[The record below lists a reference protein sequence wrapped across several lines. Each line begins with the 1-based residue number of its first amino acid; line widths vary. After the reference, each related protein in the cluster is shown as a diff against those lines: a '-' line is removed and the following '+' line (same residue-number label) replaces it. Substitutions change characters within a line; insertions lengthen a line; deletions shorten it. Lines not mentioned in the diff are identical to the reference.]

1 VPYTQ
6 LILPDMQNH
15 SLKIAWRNLWKDRFY
30 SIINITGLAVAMAA
44 FLLII
49 NYVRF
54 ENSYENFYTKADN
67 IYRVTLDLYKD
78 GAYVVT
84 DCETHPPMAPAVK
97 KQLPEVK
104 DFVRVQRIGQSEIT
118 NAQHQA
124 FLIDKVYA
132 ADASFFSI
140 FNCHFIQGNPST
152 ALKGAMD
159 AVITQST
166 AARIF
171 GNQNP
176 IGQTLNFRSQVV
188 TVTGVIKDV
197 PENTHLKYNILLSLN
212 FVTKQGFD
220 LDSWHANNNFTYLE
234 MAPHTSLAA
243 FNTKLKA
250 FTREYFK
257 DKIYKAELIKDIH
270 LHSRKTYEPEVNG
283 DAKTVQFLLVVAFL
297 ILLIGTINYVNLT
310 TARAAERLKEVS
322 IKKILGANRWTL
334 VKQFFT
340 ESLLINIMAF
350 ALSLVFMQLCLP
362 MYANIVGKGATVGI
376 FTSSYFWMTCAVLF
390 LLNGLLSG
398 LYPSIALSSV
408 KAVSALNRSF
418 TNALEGGAL
427 RKTLVVGQFT
437 IASVV
442 LVASIIVYKQ
452 LYFMRSQ
459 DLGVNLDQLMVIKAP
474 ALVNDSTSSQAFKN
488 ELQQLAGVSRVAL
501 GGAMPGMDISDIS
514 STSGVTRVGADQKSS
529 YNYYVYGVDADFV
542 PAMNIKMAAGHN
554 FIAGAP
560 NKDEV
565 LINEEAARLLGFA
578 SPEAAVGS
586 KINFWGGQTVIAGI
600 MKNYHQ
606 RSLKEALLP
615 MIHMYEPR
623 YTNYFAVKMNARDIR
638 NTVSAVEKKWQAYFK
653 DHPFD
658 YFFLDDMFNQQ
669 YQADT
674 RLGEIV
680 TIFSIFTIFI
690 TCLGLLGLT
699 AYSVSRRTREIGIRK
714 VLGASVTG
722 IIHLLTRD
730 FIRLVIIAVV
740 IATPIAWW
748 TMNKWLDDFAYRIA
762 VPWWA
767 FAIAGLLM
775 MVVAVFTISFQSMKA
790 ALMNPIKSLR
800 SE

>member
-1 VPYTQ
+1 MQ

-118 NAQHQA
+118 NTRRQA
-124 FLIDKVYA
+124 FLVDQIYA

-140 FNCHFIQGNPST
+140 FNCSFIQGDTST

-212 FVTKQGFD
+212 FVAKQGYD
-220 LDSWHANNNFTYLE
+220 LNGWNANNNFTYLE

-243 FNTKLKA
+243 FNDKLKA
-250 FTREYFK
+250 FSKERLK

-310 TARAAERLKEVS
+310 TARAAERLKEAS

-350 ALSLVFMQLCLP
+350 ALALLFIQLCLP

-376 FTSSYFWMTCAVLF
+376 FTSSYFWMTCAALF

-474 ALVNDSTSSQAFKN
+474 ALENDSTSNAAFKI
-488 ELQQLAGVSRVAL
+488 ELQQLAGVSRVAM

-514 STSGVTRVGADQKSS
+514 STSGVTRVGADRKSS

-542 PAMNIKMAAGHN
+542 PAMDIKMAAGRN
-554 FIAGAP
+554 FIAGSL

-565 LINEEAARLLGFA
+565 LVNEETVRLLGFA

-586 KINFWGGQTVIAGI
+586 KINFWGGQPVIAGV

-638 NTVSAVEKKWQAYFK
+638 HTVSAVEKKWQAYFK
-653 DHPFD
+653 DHPFN

-669 YQADT
+669 YLADT
-674 RLGEIV
+674 RLGQIV
-680 TIFSIFTIFI
+680 TIFSVFTIFI

-730 FIRLVIIAVV
+730 FIRLVVIAVV

-748 TMNKWLDDFAYRIA
+748 AMNQWLDDFAYRIA
-762 VPWWA
+762 IPWWA